1 MAHPYRGYVM
11 TKTINAVLIAAAFV
25 LPISFAIAAPQHG
38 AGGHTPPSAPSMHM
52 NQDAH
57 GDAVS
62 DAAHMAKADDA
73 NVGKTVS
80 PVANSKNKG
89 EHKAKG
95 HAKTHQH

>member
-1 MAHPYRGYVM
+1 M
-11 TKTINAVLIAAAFV
+11 TKTVTAVLIAAAFA
-25 LPISFAIAAPQHG
+25 LPISFAVAAPQHG
-38 AGGHTPPSAPSMHM
+38 GGHTAPSAPSMHM

-62 DAAHMAKADDA
+62 DAAHTAKADDA

-80 PVANSKNKG
+80 PIANSKNKG

-95 HAKTHQH
+95 HSKTHQQH